1 MKEDFFM
8 DILDAFDLSDEN
20 EELEK
25 NELEEEKKPQEKEVT
40 AEEDGDVQSNTNSV
54 AWDIYYLCT
63 QINNCK
69 YQIDYAT
76 DGQQVQSILQQIN
89 EVVAQLN
96 SKTEKLLELNQLFIN
111 SNVNLNDDINLA
123 EYIDLHLEN

>member
-1 MKEDFFM
+1 M

-20 EELEK
+20 EDEELEK
-25 NELEEEKKPQEKEVT
+25 NELEEKKPQEKEVT
-40 AEEDGDVQSNTNSV
+40 YEEVGDVQSNTNSV

-123 EYIDLHLEN
+123 EYMDLHLEN